1 MRSRT
6 ALRRQARLNPDE
18 AVHIS
23 VDVLRVRVEL
33 NTWQE
38 GEQAVEG
45 ETREAVNSRQQ
56 CSEHSSERNG
66 GTAGLGRAHSPV
78 RMQE

>member
-1 MRSRT
+1 
-6 ALRRQARLNPDE
+6 
-18 AVHIS
+18 
-23 VDVLRVRVEL
+23 
-33 NTWQE
+33 
-38 GEQAVEG
+38 VEG